1 MGNYRSK
8 WGLCE
13 LTTRAESR
21 RISFPFVVLQQRF
34 SLTLERF
41 FLHVFARSW
50 NNNNHPIV
58 WLGVEGKAGN
68 EKQIWR
74 GKWHFTKN
82 TQSKSTPI
90 FLSNPS
96 CCSKGISTAAEKI
109 NRITAQNQVGFIL
122 RNTIQEPNIRRRIS
136 FSGFRRLAARLPM
149 KWRNNSAC

>member
-21 RISFPFVVLQQRF
+21 RISFPFCCFAAAIFSHSSSIFLLYVL
-34 SLTLERF
+34 
-41 FLHVFARSW
+41 ARSW

-109 NRITAQNQVGFIL
+109 NRITAQNQVGFSL
-122 RNTIQEPNIRRRIS
+122 RNTIQEPNIRRRNS
-136 FSGFRRLAARLPM
+136 CSGFRRLAARLLM
-149 KWRNNSAC
+149 K